1 MVFSERK
8 KVINKGFRTSLH
20 KMCHFGVVTTMSWSN
35 RDPAGY
41 SRDALPLPTLPTRI
55 QIGVFPRRQVIT
67 RDKFYL
73 TDPSVGRANV
83 EHLLCL
89 LPCDLTY
96 APFNPQAPSHSWAQG
111 GIDISFYLS
120 VFGPLTYVRFACIWK
135 QICFSPVN
143 WSHVSLILRPA
154 RRTLKSI
161 GKIFLCNNILWRLTG
176 C

>member
-1 MVFSERK
+1 
-8 KVINKGFRTSLH
+8 
-20 KMCHFGVVTTMSWSN
+20 MCSFGVGTLWAEGN
-35 RDPAGY
+35 RDPVGY
-41 SRDALPLPTLPTRI
+41 SRDALPLLTLPRRI

-67 RDKFYL
+67 RDKCYL
-73 TDPSVGRANV
+73 TDPFVGRADV

-89 LPCDLTY
+89 LPYDLMP

-143 WSHVSLILRPA
+143 WSHVNLILSPA
-154 RRTLKSI
+154 RRTFVQK
-161 GKIFLCNNILWRLTG
+161 GKIFPPQHTKRETS
-176 C
+176 